1 MSINVNS
8 EMNKL
13 IHLLHENHIPF
24 EIGTGIYHDEAA
36 IQIFS
41 PSAENC
47 LIDAISHY
55 YSYGG
60 RQGLIE
66 LMGHGS
72 GERITNYDVVG
83 WLTAKEAIGYFTPIK
98 YCK

>member
-13 IHLLHENHIPF
+13 IHLLHENNIPF
-24 EIGTGIYHDEAA
+24 EVGAGVYHSEPT

-41 PSAENC
+41 PSAEDC
-47 LIDAISHY
+47 LLDAVSHY

-60 RQGLIE
+60 QRGLIE
-66 LMGHGS
+66 LMGHDA

>member
-13 IHLLHENHIPF
+13 IHLLHENNIPF
-24 EIGTGIYHDEAA
+24 EVGAVIYHDEPCV
-36 IQIFS
+36 QIFS
-41 PSAENC
+41 PSAKNC
-47 LIDAISHY
+47 LIDAVSHY

-60 RQGLIE
+60 QFGSIE
-66 LMGHGS
+66 LMGHGE